1 MPAGLLMLEV
11 VAGRHAGVRVPL
23 DADFCCIGSAPDA
36 DIMLRDPGVAP
47 AHVRLKLELSGL
59 CVEAAG
65 ADVGLGTDLLP
76 LGHGCRVDLPAE
88 IILGEA
94 QICVSRSPRS
104 GGVLA
109 GGISRLSAS
118 TGVRRA
124 IAAGTFIV
132 SLVTLSVIAFGLP
145 HRSGERP
152 VGAALG
158 SRVPATPPG
167 ETASLDEAMRELN
180 DRLDRALLRSL
191 RVGMLD
197 GSITVTGRV
206 APREADAW
214 KTIERWFDQT
224 YGGRLVLAAKVTVSE
239 GRTLPP
245 PQLQAIWF
253 GVRPYIIT
261 VDGSRHEP
269 GSALDNGWV
278 VSEIGKGR
286 LVLARDGETVALTYP

>member
-1 MPAGLLMLEV
+1 MPACACRSMQTSAASGRRPMPISCCAIPAWRRRMCGSSSSCRACASKRPAPTSGSV
-11 VAGRHAGVRVPL
+11 PTCSRVA
-23 DADFCCIGSAPDA
+23 
-36 DIMLRDPGVAP
+36 M
-47 AHVRLKLELSGL
+47 
-59 CVEAAG
+59 
-65 ADVGLGTDLLP
+65 
-76 LGHGCRVDLPAE
+76 PAE

-158 SRVPATPPG
+158 SRVPAAPPG

-197 GSITVTGRV
+197 GSITVTGRL